1 MISKK
6 LKITSVLYR
15 VDGGTNQ
22 WIQFYGET
30 NRHQYLRK
38 LMRKYPG
45 QDVEVTGTLYEEKN
59 YEIKEELFME
69 TATLKNS

>member
-1 MISKK
+1 MITKK
-6 LKITSVLYR
+6 LKITTVWYR
-15 VDGGTNQ
+15 VDGGFDKRLQ
-22 WIQFYGET
+22 LYGET

-59 YEIKEELFME
+59 YEITEELFME
-69 TATLKNS
+69 VATLKN

>member
-1 MISKK
+1 MITKK
-6 LKITSVLYR
+6 LKITRVFYR
-15 VDGGTNQ
+15 VDEGL
-22 WIQFYGET
+22 IQEVQLYGET

-59 YEIKEELFME
+59 YEITEELFME
-69 TATLKNS
+69 VATLKN